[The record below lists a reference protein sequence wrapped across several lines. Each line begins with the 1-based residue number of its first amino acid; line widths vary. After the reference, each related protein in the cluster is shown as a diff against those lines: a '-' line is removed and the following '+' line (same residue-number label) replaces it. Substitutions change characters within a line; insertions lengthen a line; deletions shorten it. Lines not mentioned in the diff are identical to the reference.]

1 LRSKPVTAWSGL
13 FDGVYGSPYALQ
25 FPKNL
30 PLRGVIAQLLLHRG
44 MRRDASVIMSLL
56 GAAPGATAT
65 SSYTRVKAPNTGAS
79 DIMKNGGK
87 VPTETFVEI
96 NRATTAADVTELK
109 TYLFDK
115 NHNIAVARDK
125 GGNSIK
131 GNAGVF

>member
-1 LRSKPVTAWSGL
+1 VTAWSGL
-13 FDGVYGSPYALQ
+13 FDGVYGAPHALQ

-44 MRRDASVIMSLL
+44 LRRDASLIMSLL
-56 GAAPGATAT
+56 GAAPGGTAT
-65 SSYTRVKAPNTGAS
+65 SSYTRVKAPNTGPS

-109 TYLFDK
+109 TFMFDK

-125 GGNSIK
+125 SGNGIK
-131 GNAGVF
+131 GNAGIF

>member
-1 LRSKPVTAWSGL
+1 VTAWSGL
-13 FDGVYGSPYALQ
+13 FDGFYGSPHALQ

-44 MRRDASVIMSLL
+44 MRRDTSVIMALL

-65 SSYTRVKAPNTGAS
+65 SSYVRVKAPTTGPS

-87 VPTETFVEI
+87 VAVETFIEI

-109 TYLFDK
+109 TFLFDK
-115 NHNIAVARDK
+115 NHNIALAKDK

-131 GNAGVF
+131 GNPGIF

>member
-1 LRSKPVTAWSGL
+1 VTAWSGL

-44 MRRDASVIMSLL
+44 LRRDASLIMTLL

-65 SSYTRVKAPNTGAS
+65 SSYTRVKAPNTGPS

-87 VPTETFVEI
+87 VVTETFIEI

-109 TYLFDK
+109 TFMFDK

-125 GGNSIK
+125 GGNGIK
-131 GNAGVF
+131 GNPNNF

>member
-1 LRSKPVTAWSGL
+1 VTAWSGL
-13 FDGVYGSPYALQ
+13 FDGVYGSPYAFQ

-44 MRRDASVIMSLL
+44 MRRDASLIMTLL
-56 GAAPGATAT
+56 GAAPGTTAT
-65 SSYTRVKAPNTGAS
+65 SSYTRVKAPNTGPS

-87 VPTETFVEI
+87 VVTETFVEI

-109 TYLFDK
+109 TFMFDK

-125 GGNSIK
+125 GGNGIK
-131 GNAGVF
+131 GNPNNF

>member
-1 LRSKPVTAWSGL
+1 VTAWSGL
-13 FDGVYGSPYALQ
+13 FDGFYGAPYALQ

-44 MRRDASVIMSLL
+44 MRRDASLIMSLL
-56 GAAPGATAT
+56 GAAPGAAAT
-65 SSYTRVKAPNTGAS
+65 SSYTRVKAPNTGPS

-109 TYLFDK
+109 TFMFDK

-125 GGNSIK
+125 SGNGIK
-131 GNAGVF
+131 GNPNNF

>member
-44 MRRDASVIMSLL
+44 LRRDASVIMSLL

-65 SSYTRVKAPNTGAS
+65 SSYTRVKAPNTGPS

-87 VPTETFVEI
+87 VATETFVEI

-109 TYLFDK
+109 TFLFDK
-115 NHNIAVARDK
+115 NHNIAVAKDK

-131 GNAGVF
+131 GSPGVF